1 VVVEDGEMDGRVR
14 GELELKGRRRSG
26 EAVLDL

>member
-1 VVVEDGEMDGRVR
+1 VVVEDGEVEGGVS
-14 GELELKGRRRSG
+14 GELELKGRRGSG